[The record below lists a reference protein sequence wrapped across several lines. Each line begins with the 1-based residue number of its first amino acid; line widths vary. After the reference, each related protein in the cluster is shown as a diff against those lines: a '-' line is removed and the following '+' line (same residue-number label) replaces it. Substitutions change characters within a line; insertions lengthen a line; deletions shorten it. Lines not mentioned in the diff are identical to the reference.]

1 MQSPQRRS
9 RLARC
14 LVLGLAIVAIAVP
27 VAQADV
33 KTLADYPPAIARE
46 AAKSYG
52 PLQADVKTLADYPP
66 AIAREAAK
74 SYGPL
79 PATPI
84 KTLADYRPAI
94 GREAAKSY
102 GPLQA
107 TPIKTLTNYPPAI
120 AREAAKSYGSLPATP
135 SHVVSQPGT
144 FDWADATIDAAT
156 ALALLLVGS
165 AALAGRR
172 RKSHPTG

>member
-9 RLARC
+9 WLARC

-52 PLQADVKTLADYPP
+52 PLPATPIKTLTDYPP

-79 PATPI
+79 
-84 KTLADYRPAI
+84 
-94 GREAAKSY
+94 
-102 GPLQA
+102 QA
-107 TPIKTLTNYPPAI
+107 TPIQ
-120 AREAAKSYGSLPATP
+120 
-135 SHVVSQPGT
+135 VVSKPDG
-144 FDWADATIDAAT
+144 FDWGDAAVDMAT
-156 ALALLLVGS
+156 VSALVLLGAV
-165 AALAGRR
+165 ALAGTRH
-172 RKSHPTG
+172 KSHPTG

>member
-1 MQSPQRRS
+1 MQSPRRRS

-33 KTLADYPPAIARE
+33 R
-46 AAKSYG
+46 
-52 PLQADVKTLADYPP
+52 TLADYPP

-84 KTLADYRPAI
+84 KTLADY
-94 GREAAKSY
+94 
-102 GPLQA
+102 
-107 TPIKTLTNYPPAI
+107 PPSI
-120 AREAAKSYGSLPATP
+120 AREAAKSYGPLPATP

-144 FDWADATIDAAT
+144 FGWGDEAIDAAT
-156 ALALLLVGS
+156 VLALLLVG
-165 AALAGRR
+165 AVALAGTR